1 MFPGLSEMNQK
12 VLWFGIPCMMAAGVI
27 SIIAHVYA
35 QQEQQIQQPPFTN
48 QPQQQ
53 PFQQPQQQN
62 PGQYAPQLH
71 PNQLQQQQPLQQGQ
85 LQTNPG
91 QQQYPPQ
98 LQQQFQREQ
107 QQSVPLYNEPAVIS
121 CLNHA
126 LVDSI
131 VKASTTGALTLKTNG
146 TSVVTGLN
154 QTFINNATNTLD
166 ACILPGR

>member
-1 MFPGLSEMNQK
+1 MNQK

-48 QPQQQ
+48 QPLQPPFTNQPQQQ

-62 PGQYAPQLH
+62 PGQYAPQLQ
-71 PNQLQQQQPLQQGQ
+71 PNQLQQQ
-85 LQTNPG
+85 QTNPG

-98 LQQQFQREQ
+98 L
-107 QQSVPLYNEPAVIS
+107 LYNEPAVIS

-131 VKASTTGALTLKTNG
+131 VKAGTTGALILKTNG

-166 ACILPGR
+166 ACILPRR